1 MVKTLQELEVD
12 TVVFQW
18 HNRSSWLLWADRKPL
33 CYALPPS
40 WPYLLSAQQQQ
51 RSIETLRNAS
61 QIAVIDEDYGPQ
73 VAPAFSILQDTWQK
87 ESQSF
92 RRIGEFEVKLW
103 RPQHPKPKALQPATQ
118 SLEKDRG

>member
-1 MVKTLQELEVD
+1 
-12 TVVFQW
+12 
-18 HNRSSWLLWADRKPL
+18 
-33 CYALPPS
+33 
-40 WPYLLSAQQQQ
+40 
-51 RSIETLRNAS
+51 
-61 QIAVIDEDYGPQ
+61 VIDEDYGPQ